1 MTEIR
6 IPHQALVFV
15 GDGTKALFL
24 RNKGDAEHV
33 HLEVEQ
39 VFAQDNPATRDQG
52 TDRPGRS
59 FASSGAQRSAMEQ
72 TDWHQLA
79 EDRFVAESAERL
91 HKHAQAGHFQALIV
105 VAPPKVLGHLRK
117 AFHKEVSD
125 RVTAEVPKDLTSHP
139 IHEIEKLLSA

>member
-6 IPHQALVFV
+6 IPRDALVFV

-24 RNKGDAEHV
+24 RNKGDAELV
-33 HLEVEQ
+33 NLVVERI
-39 VFAQDNPATRDQG
+39 FEQDNPATRDQG

-59 FASSGAQRSAMEQ
+59 CASAGTHRSAMEE

-79 EDRFVAESAERL
+79 EDRFVGEVAETL
-91 HKHAQAGHFQALIV
+91 YKHAHAGRYQSLIV
-105 VAPPKVLGHLRK
+105 VAPPKVLGSLRK

-125 RVTAEVPKDLTSHP
+125 KVSAEVPKELTSHP
-139 IHEIEKLLSA
+139 IHEIEKHLAA